1 MVHQST
7 YTKAGRQTGMNHT
20 KIEDKIMR
28 VWSTSDD
35 LEDFIMQFYEGRER
49 MTDDEVF
56 NTIWGLKELHDI
68 RCKQLFEAY
77 KQVFKLDEY
86 NPENQR
92 FFNLND
98 KEGECND

>member
-1 MVHQST
+1 MS
-7 YTKAGRQTGMNHT
+7 YT

-35 LEDFIMQFYEGRER
+35 LEDFITQYYEGTKP
-49 MTDDEVF
+49 MTEDEVF

-68 RCKQLFEAY
+68 RCQRLFEAY
-77 KQVFKLDEY
+77 KQVFQLDEY
-86 NPENQR
+86 NPEAKS
-92 FFNLND
+92 FFNRSN